1 MDHEKEKNLENLL
14 LKPPSFA
21 EHAKRV
27 GRRRLPINT
36 SAKDGAGSGLEDK
49 MSEI

>member
-1 MDHEKEKNLENLL
+1 MDHEKEKNLEDLL

-21 EHAKRV
+21 ERPCWTAAITYKHQ
-27 GRRRLPINT
+27 RRARHWEQ
-36 SAKDGAGSGLEDK
+36 LEDK